1 MAEILGPGITHY
13 PPLCLPDAAMS
24 GILRWTLDDPAIP
37 AGAKDP
43 GNWPAAM
50 RKEWANDQGAGA
62 ATRHRGALV
71 AGLDR
76 VRARLDEFKPD
87 AVVIWGDDQYENF
100 HEDLIPPFA
109 ILAYENLDLR
119 PWAETKTSS
128 MMKGKANVWNEDE
141 LFGYRLRGRPDIAKQ
156 LVTALIERDFDVS
169 YAYKPL
175 HHCSVPHAFTNS
187 VLFLDYHRKGYD
199 HPTICF
205 PLNCYG
211 RRVVSP
217 RLYDADGPA
226 CGLRSAVS
234 VAQAL
239 HGSRGS
245 DGADLEAESLPDR
258 PDRLIVMV
266 ARVSRRQ
273 DLAPET
279 GHGERPTSTTRWSP
293 ATTNS
298 GDRRRFSRS
307 RKRASRRFST
317 GGRSSAQW
325 RRSARRSNGASLSRR
340 TYSTRTRCSR
350 SSRRNR
356 RSSPARQAPST
367 LAIEVKVGAVRPC

>member
-1 MAEILGPGITHY
+1 MAEILGLGITHY

-50 RKEWANDQGAGA
+50 RQEWADDQGAAA
-62 ATRHRGALV
+62 ATRHRRALV

-87 AVVIWGDDQYENF
+87 VVVIWGDDQYENF

-109 ILAYENLDLR
+109 IFAYEDLDLL

-175 HHCSVPHAFTNS
+175 HHRSVPHAFTNS
-187 VLFLDYHRKGYD
+187 VLFLDYHRQGYD

-211 RRVVSP
+211 RHVVSCRGFMTRMDQPVDFDPPSPSP
-217 RLYDADGPA
+217 RRFMALGAATARILRHSPYRVALIASSSWSHAFLVDKTWRLRPDTESDRHLYD
-226 CGLRSAVS
+226 S
-234 VAQAL
+234 
-239 HGSRGS
+239 
-245 DGADLEAESLPDR
+245 
-258 PDRLIVMV
+258 MV
-266 ARVSRRQ
+266 AGDYEFWRS
-273 DLAPET
+273 
-279 GHGERPTSTTRWSP
+279 TSLQQVEEAGQQEVLNW
-293 ATTNS
+293 
-298 GDRRRFSRS
+298 
-307 RKRASRRFST
+307 
-317 GGRSSAQW
+317 W
-325 RRSARRSNGASLSRR
+325 
-340 TYSTRTRCSR
+340 
-350 SSRRNR
+350 
-356 RSSPARQAPST
+356 T
-367 LAIEVKVGAVRPC
+367 LVGAMEALGAKLEWSEFVETHIFNSNKVFAVFEVR